1 VVELVTKVGAR
12 VLIKVIT
19 GALAGVG
26 ARVSARFFIEKVLP
40 LVRSKLFSNYYAK
53 ALLRSTS

>member
-1 VVELVTKVGAR
+1 VAKPVTKVEAR
-12 VLIKVIT
+12 VLIKAIT

-26 ARVSARFFIEKVLP
+26 ARVSARFFIKKVLP